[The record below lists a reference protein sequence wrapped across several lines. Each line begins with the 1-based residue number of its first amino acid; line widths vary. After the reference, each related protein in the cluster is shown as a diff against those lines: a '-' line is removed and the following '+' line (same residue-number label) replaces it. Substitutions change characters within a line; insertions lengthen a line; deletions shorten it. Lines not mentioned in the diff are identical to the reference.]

1 MPISWAEEQVE
12 NSGTGM
18 AQPVVHTP
26 VMGLLLMSSEVGR
39 PSYPEGKR
47 VEFGVRY
54 ERGVKAMGS

>member
-1 MPISWAEEQVE
+1 ME